1 MDKHK
6 ITEENIQSGIQ
17 AEKDFEQY
25 LNDNKIPFYRID
37 QEKESR
43 SGELRDKDI
52 TRPDYIVHTKNGVFY
67 IDVKS
72 RKSQDFGGNKEKR
85 FYIKHREIKAL
96 FKFQEELHQP
106 IWIAFTNEA
115 VHPMFYYSPISQIH
129 EYYKQIAKTF
139 DEKKYKNFYELQIR
153 VPNSFLLYDCLSFE
167 NGLYKEMKSEFIET
181 EAEEHARIVQNLKKV
196 TVN

>member
-181 EAEEHARIVQNLKKV
+181 EAEEHARIVQNLKKSYR
-196 TVN
+196 